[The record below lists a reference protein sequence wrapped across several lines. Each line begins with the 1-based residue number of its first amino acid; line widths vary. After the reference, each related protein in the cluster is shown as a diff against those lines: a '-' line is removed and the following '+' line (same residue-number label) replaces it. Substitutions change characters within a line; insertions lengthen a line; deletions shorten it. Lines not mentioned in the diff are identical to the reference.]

1 MENQKDQWNTWVVCL
16 GQVRLRESQQEER
29 LVIDSCGSKLHKG
42 IRYGKDFWFAVVD
55 DFYYFQPS
63 IHPFKIFIM
72 PATHMDFVNFS
83 ILFVYL
89 NRCILQYHITSTVQK
104 QIENVLISSMKSLTN
119 MLIFVDPKTEI
130 HRRNSGPSCLSPPCD
145 AIGIGQ
151 VATSRAPNRRVA
163 GETFAFLRIHW
174 DLFR

>member
-1 MENQKDQWNTWVVCL
+1 MENQKDHWNTWVVCL

-72 PATHMDFVNFS
+72 PATYMDFVNFS
-83 ILFVYL
+83 IRISW
-89 NRCILQYHITSTVQK
+89 NRCILQLSYYIYRTKTDTK
-104 QIENVLISSMKSLTN
+104 CADLFNE
-119 MLIFVDPKTEI
+119 IFDK
-130 HRRNSGPSCLSPPCD
+130 HADFSGSQNRNLWHKLRSQLPLSPH
-145 AIGIGQ
+145 
-151 VATSRAPNRRVA
+151 VM
-163 GETFAFLRIHW
+163 W
-174 DLFR
+174 